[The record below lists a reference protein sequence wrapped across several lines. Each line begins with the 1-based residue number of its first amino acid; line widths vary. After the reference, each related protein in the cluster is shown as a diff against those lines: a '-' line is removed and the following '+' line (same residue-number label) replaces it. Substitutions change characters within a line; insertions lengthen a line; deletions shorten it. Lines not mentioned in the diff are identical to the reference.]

1 VFTSR
6 PQDVEVYQSGAWW
19 PGSLLGW
26 RHDSTGDCQVWVRVV
41 IGGIEETAWTDLS
54 TLRLP
59 ERSSE
64 QHLAMA
70 PSLSATEQLKVAAG
84 RLPVPAPADPSATQS
99 LPSMREF
106 ASAPAVPTQRTGGR
120 RRAPEPATAELALPD
135 APSAASVPSTGRHRA
150 PGLGAAGRHRAVDTG
165 IRAAV
170 PDDATGRLP
179 GPVAER
185 VASTASSGGGRRR
198 ADRSGASAV
207 APSPAWVVRPAPA
220 DAPPTTAM
228 RTVRRD
234 PEPDL
239 LTRPM
244 RLDDLVPQSRKPR
257 LDGFLSNA

>member
-1 VFTSR
+1 VFTNR

-41 IGGIEETAWTDLS
+41 IGGVEETAWTDLT

-84 RLPVPAPADPSATQS
+84 RMPVPAPADPSATQS
-99 LPSMREF
+99 LPSMRGV
-106 ASAPAVPTQRTGGR
+106 ASAPVVPIQRTGGR
-120 RRAPEPATAELALPD
+120 RRAPEPATAEFGLPD
-135 APSAASVPSTGRHRA
+135 APSPAAAPSPGRHRA
-150 PGLGAAGRHRAVDTG
+150 PGLAAAGRHRAADTG
-165 IRAAV
+165 IWPAV

-185 VASTASSGGGRRR
+185 VASAAPSGGGKRR
-198 ADRSGASAV
+198 ADRSGPSAG
-207 APSPAWVVRPAPA
+207 APAPA
-220 DAPPTTAM
+220 WAVPADEPATAAL
-228 RTVRRD
+228 RAARRE

-239 LTRPM
+239 FTRPM